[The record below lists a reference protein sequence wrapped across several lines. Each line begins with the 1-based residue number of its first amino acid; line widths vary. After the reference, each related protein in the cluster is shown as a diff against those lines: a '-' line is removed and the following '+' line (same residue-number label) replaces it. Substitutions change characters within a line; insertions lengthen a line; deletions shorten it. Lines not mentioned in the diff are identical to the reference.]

1 MDGKPAAYSLK
12 APGRSGS
19 GAPLHLPGRGPFPRV
34 DDHLV
39 QPEVTRDEVIG
50 GRHRV
55 ASPAEPTYAKK
66 RTELRFV
73 LRAHVAP
80 GYCGAADLLTRYD
93 ESSDFATDACIYKD
107 GTDPET
113 GTRHLEEIA
122 FEVVP
127 EQNESGVSEKA
138 VRMARRGVR
147 RIFSIWLKGPQRVCE
162 WSRESQSWR
171 LLDRASSIED
181 PCLVAPLAV
190 AALLDTAAANK
201 AVVEAL
207 AASGDPT
214 LLAREAAA
222 KARGRAR
229 GEAVAGGKAEAI
241 LQFLEARGVAV
252 SPSQWQEI
260 LGCSDLDRLA
270 RWLRRAAFATSAD
283 EITTEL

>member
-19 GAPLHLPGRGPFPRV
+19 GAPLHLPGREPFPRV

-50 GRHRV
+50 GQPMV
-55 ASPAEPTYAKK
+55 AFPAKLPHAKK
-66 RTELRFV
+66 QMDLDFV
-73 LRAHVAP
+73 LRAHLAP
-80 GYCGAADLLTRYD
+80 GYGGAVDLLTRHD

-122 FEVVP
+122 FEVVS
-127 EQNESGVSEKA
+127 EQNESVVTKKA
-138 VRMARRGVR
+138 ARMARRGVR

-162 WSRESQSWR
+162 WSPQSQSWR

-190 AALLDTAAANK
+190 AALLDAAAASK
-201 AVVEAL
+201 AVVEAM

-214 LLAREAAA
+214 LTGTRGDRGSSRRGQREGRGHPPDSGSPGSYREPVAAA
-222 KARGRAR
+222 GDPGVLRSRPAGPVAAPGRLR
-229 GEAVAGGKAEAI
+229 H
-241 LQFLEARGVAV
+241 
-252 SPSQWQEI
+252 
-260 LGCSDLDRLA
+260 
-270 RWLRRAAFATSAD
+270 LRRRDHDGA
-283 EITTEL
+283 LN